1 MHSIQDLL
9 GRFKSILDTED
20 SKKEN
25 IIKILEEN
33 TSIVVSAGDVDVK
46 KGKLFLKVKPIY
58 RNAILLKKD
67 KILEDLKQSF
77 GDKYIQ
83 DIY

>member
-1 MHSIQDLL
+1 MRSIQDLL
-9 GRFKSILDTED
+9 ERFKSILDTED

-25 IIKILEEN
+25 IIKIIEEN

>member
-1 MHSIQDLL
+1 MRSIQDLL
-9 GRFKSILDTED
+9 ERFKSILDTED

-25 IIKILEEN
+25 IIKIIEEN

-77 GDKYIQ
+77 GDKYIP

>member
-25 IIKILEEN
+25 IIKIIEEN

>member
-33 TSIVVSAGDVDVK
+33 TSIVISAGDIDVK
-46 KGKLFLKVKPIY
+46 KGKLSLKVKPIY

>member
-9 GRFKSILDTED
+9 ERFKGILDTED

-33 TSIVVSAGDVDVK
+33 TSIVISAGDIDVK

-58 RNAILLKKD
+58 KNAILLKKD
-67 KILEDLKQSF
+67 KILEDLRLSF

>member
-9 GRFKSILDTED
+9 ERFKGILDTED

-33 TSIVVSAGDVDVK
+33 TSIVISAGDIDVK
-46 KGKLFLKVKPIY
+46 KGKLF
-58 RNAILLKKD
+58 
-67 KILEDLKQSF
+67 
-77 GDKYIQ
+77 
-83 DIY
+83 

>member
-9 GRFKSILDTED
+9 ERFKSILDTED

-25 IIKILEEN
+25 IIKIIEEN